1 MRNSL
6 LATNTVLV
14 LLSVSGGLV
23 ELADDEGRSAGN
35 DFHLFHDE
43 TTSHITV
50 AWRFTTV
57 SLTVIFR
64 PFQSMVAFWIS
75 SPTFVGAYPVKGG
88 KENANH
94 TERTNLGGKSSGRST
109 FTTDSTEIN

>member
-1 MRNSL
+1 MSFFLSLGGSLSSRMMREEAL
-6 LATNTVLV
+6 
-14 LLSVSGGLV
+14 G
-23 ELADDEGRSAGN
+23 
-35 DFHLFHDE
+35 
-43 TTSHITV
+43 TTSTYFMTKPASHVTV

-64 PFQSMVAFWIS
+64 PFQSMVAFWMS
-75 SPTFVGAYPVKGG
+75 SPTFLGAYPINRQE
-88 KENANH
+88 ENPHH

>member
-43 TTSHITV
+43 TTSHVTV

-64 PFQSMVAFWIS
+64 PFQSMVAFWMS
-75 SPTFVGAYPVKGG
+75 SPTFLGAYPINRLE
-88 KENANH
+88 ENPHH